1 MVHDGVGLIGTLLPD
16 LTNLAL
22 RRATEGLPCS
32 TSFQAE
38 RATIHGNC
46 EHVTEQRGRLLQLVP
61 VPTCSQTRRNPVT
74 ETGIV

>member
-38 RATIHGNC
+38 RATIHGHC
-46 EHVTEQRGRLLQLVP
+46 EYVTQQRGRLLQLVS
-61 VPTCSQTRRNPVT
+61 VPARGQT
-74 ETGIV
+74 